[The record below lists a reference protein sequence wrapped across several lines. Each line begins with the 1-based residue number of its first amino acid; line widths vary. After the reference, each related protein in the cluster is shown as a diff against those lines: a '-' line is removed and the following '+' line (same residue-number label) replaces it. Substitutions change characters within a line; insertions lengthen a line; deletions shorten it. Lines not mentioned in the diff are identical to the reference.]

1 MIDFFKK
8 HILSKEEKQ
17 KRHLNSA
24 LRGLSKTI
32 LKGDVSFNKIPIE
45 SLYNL
50 KKVEGTL
57 DLDDCTLL
65 KELPGDLEIEGSL
78 LIANCI
84 SLKELPKTLKVKDGL
99 FLNETL
105 IKEIPFSTINGDLS
119 MLDCPNL
126 NPFKYLLNIKG
137 SCWISL
143 NTFFKFKEENY
154 NNLNIEGH
162 CYIDC
167 KKKTIEDVRLLIPQK
182 ENHYYYNY
190 KYL

>member
-17 KRHLNSA
+17 KRRLNSA
-24 LRGLSKTI
+24 LRDLNKTT
-32 LKGDVSFNKIPIE
+32 LKGDVSFSKIPIE

-65 KELPGDLEIEGSL
+65 KELPENLEVEGSL
-78 LIANCI
+78 LIANCT

-99 FLNETL
+99 FLIETL

-119 MLDCPNL
+119 ILDCPNL
-126 NPFKYLLNIKG
+126 NPFKHLLNIKG

-143 NTFFKFKEENY
+143 NTFFKFKGENY
-154 NNLNIEGH
+154 NNLNVEGR

-167 KKKTIEDVRLLIPQK
+167 KRETMEDVSLLIPQK
-182 ENHYYYNY
+182 KNNYYYNF
-190 KYL
+190 K